1 MKKIIASVIALA
13 GGLLL
18 TSPAIADETP
28 SPIACAVDSDGHS
41 TCEDVPVVDATDTSI
56 NETLIPIDAPVCTD
70 DISACQRGQIMYDKN
85 ISQTAIHAE
94 DTHQHETWWDIFTD
108 PNHIA
113 AELGW
118 TIIQDFV
125 VLWLLYGV
133 VFKKCIL
140 PKLTNKIHAEID
152 KEHGI
157 EHE

>member
-1 MKKIIASVIALA
+1 VKKNIASIIIVA
-13 GGLLL
+13 GAFFL
-18 TSPAIADETP
+18 TSPAFADE
-28 SPIACAVDSDGHS
+28 SPVPVACAVDSDGNT
-41 TCEDVPVVDATDTSI
+41 TCEDVPV
-56 NETLIPIDAPVCTD
+56 IDAPTNEPVIPVCTED
-70 DISACQRGQIMYDKN
+70 MSACERGVIMYDKS
-85 ISQTAIHAE
+85 ISQTAIHVE
-94 DTHQHETWWDIFTD
+94 NTHQNETWWDIFTD
-108 PNHIA
+108 PKHIA